1 MNKKIKRAA
10 ILIVTFAL
18 FFCLTSVHYSFSAP
32 RWVKSAIGSERVLK
46 ANDMPPQWQIDLFKF
61 FGCNIEG

>member
-1 MNKKIKRAA
+1 MNKRIKRAA

-18 FFCLTSVHYSFSAP
+18 FFCVTSVHVSFSAP
-32 RWVKSAIGSERVLK
+32 RWLRSTIGSDRVLK
-46 ANDMPPQWQIDLFKF
+46 ANDMPPQWQIDLLKL